1 MVKRYDIPG
10 WTLALVM
17 TAGFALTLI

>member
-1 MVKRYDIPG
+1 MIKRYDIPG